1 VKGLLEDELGVPVVE
16 RDVDRTELY
25 LADESFICGTG
36 AEIQAVGSIDGY
48 TVGDGGVG
56 PIVSRLEQLF
66 HDIVRG
72 RNERFNDMSTE
83 VY

>member
-1 VKGLLEDELGVPVVE
+1 MSDIRVHELTP
-16 RDVDRTELY
+16 RLTTFP
-25 LADESFICGTG
+25 APNTDESFICGTG

-56 PIVSRLEQLF
+56 PIVSALEQLF